1 MDAGT
6 ERGALLKAVPLF
18 AGLGPNEMTAVAQA
32 AQMVDH
38 EAGHQIVGEGE
49 EGVGFH
55 MIIAGEAKV
64 SQGGH
69 ELTVLKPG
77 DYFGEIALIDGQGR
91 SATVVAVG
99 PVRTLSIV
107 TWRFQPLLE
116 QYPRIGIVFLKEL
129 CGRIR
134 HAEASII
141 R

>member
-1 MDAGT
+1 MDAST
-6 ERGALLKAVPLF
+6 ERGALLRAVPLF
-18 AGLGPNEMTAVAQA
+18 AGLATNEMTAVLQA
-32 AQMVDH
+32 SQMVDH

-55 MIIAGEAKV
+55 MIIAGEARV

-69 ELTVLKPG
+69 ELTTLRPG
-77 DYFGEIALIDGQGR
+77 DYFGEIALIDGKGR

-99 PVRTLSIV
+99 PARTLSIV
-107 TWRFQPLLE
+107 TWRFRPLLE
-116 QYPRIGIVFLKEL
+116 QYPQIGIVFLKEL
-129 CGRIR
+129 CERIR